1 MIMQD
6 MIYLLPV
13 ICSVAGALLCL
24 LPIRS
29 VERIASVLA
38 SLAAFG
44 SVVFLF
50 TKENIISD
58 TYYVDGLSKLLSLT
72 IGLLYPATVLYSL
85 AYLKHI
91 RNPLFKNK
99 LYYFLLNLFA
109 STMFF
114 SVSMDNI
121 GLIWV
126 GIEATTVT
134 SALLVATEND
144 QVTIESAWRYV
155 IIVSTGLVISL
166 IATTFIFGSSR
177 TLSMQ
182 VLMQAHPDNRVFLMG
197 ILLGLIGFGTKA
209 GIFPMHTW
217 LPDVHGR
224 APAPVSAIFSGV
236 LLPVA
241 LYAMARLIQI
251 YDLPVVKNFC
261 LTLGI
266 LTIIVAALM
275 MTVQN
280 NYKRM
285 FAYSSMENMGMILI
299 GFSLGNYGL
308 LGAVVLILS
317 HGLAKS
323 SAFYLSGN
331 ILSVYHSTK
340 LQDVHGLFRKMPV
353 TGFTLFLTSMA
364 VTGAPP
370 FAVFAGEFFIFRE
383 FIHQYSWWLALMV
396 IGFVAIAFI
405 ALNVRTGRMIFT
417 GNPPDDIKVFRAETW
432 VPVINLI
439 LSVLV
444 IFMIPFIEKLL
455 VNFLSS

>member
-1 MIMQD
+1 MRENI
-6 MIYLLPV
+6 IYLLPLL
-13 ICSVAGALLCL
+13 CSFGGALLCL
-24 LPIRS
+24 LPFRGFDRIVS
-29 VERIASVLA
+29 VIAA
-38 SLAAFG
+38 LAAFG
-44 SVVFLF
+44 SVIYLF
-50 TKENIISD
+50 TKANIISD
-58 TYYVDGLSKLLSLT
+58 THYIDGLSKLLLLT
-72 IGLLYPATVLYSL
+72 IGLLYLATVLYSL

-91 RNPLFKNK
+91 RNPLFKNR

-109 STMFF
+109 SSMFF

-144 QVTIESAWRYV
+144 QVTVESAWRYV

-166 IATTFIFGSSR
+166 IATTFIYGASG
-177 TLSMQ
+177 TLSMH
-182 VLMQAHPDNRVFLMG
+182 VLMQQHPDNRVFLLG

-217 LPDVHGR
+217 LPDVHGK

-251 YDLPVVKNFC
+251 HSLPVVKIFC
-261 LTLGI
+261 ITLGI
-266 LTIIVAALM
+266 LTVGVAALM

-299 GFSLGNYGL
+299 GFALGKYGL
-308 LGAVVLILS
+308 LGSVVLIIS

-323 SAFYLSGN
+323 SAFYLTGN
-331 ILSVYHSTK
+331 ILSVYHSTA
-340 LQDVHGLFRKMPV
+340 LSDVHGVLRKMPA
-353 TGFTLFLTSMA
+353 TGFTLFLASMA

-370 FAVFAGEFFIFRE
+370 FAVFAGELFILKE
-383 FIHQYSWWLALMV
+383 FIHQYNWGLALLIV
-396 IGFVAIAFI
+396 FFLAIAFI
-405 ALNVRTGRMIFT
+405 AVNVRTGRMVFT
-417 GNPPDDIKVFRAETW
+417 GNPPGGEKVFRKETW
-432 VPVINLI
+432 VPAVNLI
-439 LSVLV
+439 LSALV
-444 IFMIPFIEKLL
+444 ILMIPYIEKLL
-455 VNFLSS
+455 ANFI